1 MRRINSVKEIADSK
15 KAYWQSVRGICIHA
29 VVLIHALGGYDYS
42 DGATNTAYLILR
54 QLINFA
60 VATFIFMSG
69 YFVNI
74 GKIESEEYNYKSWLT
89 IRGGRLL
96 IPFVIWSLL
105 YSGVNVLRNIHKG
118 EAINWLGVI
127 YRFIV
132 GKSATPFYY
141 IVVLFQLTL
150 VTPFLV
156 KTVKE
161 KGIIS
166 KLLWLVTPIYLV
178 YVYAWNFMTGS
189 SPRLY
194 ETLFPAWFGFYY
206 LGIQVKCGMK
216 MNERKWILAVVFLL
230 SCFEA
235 LFLRQ
240 CGMSQGFC
248 TSQITAGSFLYTVAF
263 IGVLLQE
270 ESRWGR
276 KESILSRIG
285 DCSYGIFYI
294 HMIILLLI
302 GKLVSR
308 IPWMD
313 SNWVLYWGMRFVLT
327 STISFAVVLIGQKY
341 IGKKMLRWI
350 GFV

>member
-1 MRRINSVKEIADSK
+1 MDKRI
-15 KAYWQSVRGICIHA
+15 YWQLIRGICILA
-29 VVLIHALGGYDYS
+29 VVLIHALGGYNYS
-42 DGATNTAYLILR
+42 DGTADTGFLILR

-74 GKIESEEYNYKSWLT
+74 EKIESKEYNYKSWLT
-89 IRGGRLL
+89 TRGGGRLL

-105 YSGVNVLRNIHKG
+105 YSGVNVLWNIHKG
-118 EAINWLGVI
+118 EEINWLGVI

-132 GKSATPFYY
+132 GKSVTPFYY
-141 IVVLFQLTL
+141 IIVLFQLTL
-150 VTPFLV
+150 LTPFLV
-156 KTVKE
+156 KLVKE

-178 YVYAWNFMTGS
+178 YVYAWNFMKGS

-194 ETLFPAWFGFYY
+194 ETLFPAWLGFYY
-206 LGIQVKCGMK
+206 LGIQVKCGLK
-216 MNERKWILAVVFLL
+216 MNGRKWILAIMFLF

-235 LFLRQ
+235 LFLCH
-240 CGMSQGFC
+240 CGMGQGFY
-248 TSQITAGSFLYTVAF
+248 TSQITAGSFLYTGAF

-270 ESRWGR
+270 ESRWDR

-294 HMIILLLI
+294 HMIILMLV
-302 GKLVSR
+302 GKFVSR
-308 IPWMD
+308 IPWLD
-313 SNWVLYWGMRFVLT
+313 SNWVLYWGMRFILT
-327 STISFAVVLIGQKY
+327 SAISFVVVGVSQKCM
-341 IGKKMLRWI
+341 GKKMLKWI

>member
-1 MRRINSVKEIADSK
+1 MGKRI
-15 KAYWQSVRGICIHA
+15 YWQSIRGICILA

-42 DGATNTAYLILR
+42 DGVADTGFLIFR

-74 GKIESEEYNYKSWLT
+74 RKIESGEYNYKSWLI

-96 IPFVIWSLL
+96 VPFVIWSLL
-105 YSGVNVLRNIHKG
+105 YSGVNVLWNINKG
-118 EAINWLGVI
+118 EEINLLGVI

-178 YVYAWNFMTGS
+178 YVYVWNFMTGS

-206 LGIQVKCGMK
+206 LGIWVKCGLK
-216 MNERKWILAVVFLL
+216 AKGGKWILAVMFLL

-235 LFLRQ
+235 LFLRH
-240 CGMSQGFC
+240 CGMSQGFY
-248 TSQITAGSFLYTVAF
+248 TSQITAGSFLYTGVF

-276 KESILSRIG
+276 KENILSGIG

-294 HMIILLLI
+294 HMIILMLV
-302 GKLVSR
+302 GKFLSKL
-308 IPWMD
+308 PWMAG
-313 SNWVLYWGMRFVLT
+313 NWVFYWGIRFILT
-327 STISFAVVLIGQKY
+327 SIISFVVVGICQKCM
-341 IGKKMLRWI
+341 GKKMLKWI

>member
-1 MRRINSVKEIADSK
+1 M
-15 KAYWQSVRGICIHA
+15 
-29 VVLIHALGGYDYS
+29 
-42 DGATNTAYLILR
+42 
-54 QLINFA
+54 
-60 VATFIFMSG
+60 
-69 YFVNI
+69 
-74 GKIESEEYNYKSWLT
+74 
-89 IRGGRLL
+89 L

-105 YSGVNVLRNIHKG
+105 YSGVNVLQNIHKG
-118 EAINWLGVI
+118 KAVNWLGVI

-150 VTPFLV
+150 LTPFLV
-156 KTVKE
+156 KMVKE

-206 LGIQVKCGMK
+206 LGIQVKCGLK
-216 MNERKWILAVVFLL
+216 MNGRKWILAIMFLL

-235 LFLRQ
+235 LFLRHYS
-240 CGMSQGFC
+240 MSQGFY
-248 TSQITAGSFLYTVAF
+248 TSQITAGSFLYTGAF

-270 ESRWGR
+270 ESRGDR

-294 HMIILLLI
+294 HMIILLLV
-302 GKLVSR
+302 GKFVGRVS
-308 IPWMD
+308 WMD
-313 SNWVLYWGMRFVLT
+313 SNWILYWGMRFILT
-327 STISFAVVLIGQKY
+327 SVISFVVIEIGQKCM
-341 IGKKMLRWI
+341 GKKMLRWI